1 MAASE
6 YEVSSKCDQIR
17 FMFVFYDAWRKVK
30 VKTEKQLTRLC
41 FLQRLKA
48 LSLMHIIKMNE
59 MLDLMYKNVQ
69 FHLEIS
75 F

>member
-1 MAASE
+1 M
-6 YEVSSKCDQIR
+6 
-17 FMFVFYDAWRKVK
+17 K